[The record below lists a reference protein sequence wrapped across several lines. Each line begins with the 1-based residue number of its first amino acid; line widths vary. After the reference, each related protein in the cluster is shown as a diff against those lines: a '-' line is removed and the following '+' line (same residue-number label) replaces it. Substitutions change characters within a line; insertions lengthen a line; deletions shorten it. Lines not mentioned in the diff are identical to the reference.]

1 MLRPALLALFAFV
14 VSLLFSWMVPLGN
27 NPDEIAHW
35 DYIRLIQR
43 DHKLPVFLP
52 PVGRKPLPAAIIEK
66 LRTETGKTQLSEGEL
81 SRDEVHQPPLYYV
94 LASIVAQP
102 AMGGYIAARM
112 LSAIFSALTVFY
124 ICLWYARVFKS
135 EATIALGML
144 VGLMPAQAQLGGAVS
159 NDALT
164 HLLCALLIGESTVI
178 TLAKEVTR
186 RQWIT
191 LGVVVSC
198 GLATK
203 LTVIQLL
210 PWLVIVCLAVRIK
223 YVGFDKKWCFQLLG
237 VVGAA
242 IIALTP
248 MWLRNLGLYSD
259 PLARSIYVAT
269 GPNFSPTEISQ
280 LAGWST
286 YDYYRQVGIRT
297 FASFWYFID
306 PNTSLNRFQGDPL
319 PLGLVLTVV
328 IPSFAGIYKQ
338 IKSGSTTLPKPVFL
352 LLPSVLVVILPFY
365 GIFVSTVFQAQGRY
379 FLPALLPVTV
389 LTTVGW
395 AALGKAS
402 WLIYLPVAVMGFLS
416 GLQLL
421 NGGFAAR

>member
-1 MLRPALLALFAFV
+1 MVRPACLAALAFV

-52 PVGRKPLPAAIIEK
+52 QAGRKPLPTAIIEK
-66 LRTETGKTQLSEGEL
+66 LRNETGKTQLSEGEL

-102 AMGGYIAARM
+102 AMGGYVAARL
-112 LSAIFSALTVFY
+112 LSALFSGLTVFY

-135 EATIALGML
+135 DATIALGML
-144 VGLMPAQAQLGGAVS
+144 IALMPAQAQLGGAVS

-164 HLLCALLIGESTVI
+164 HLLCALLLGESIVI
-178 TLAKEVTR
+178 TLTKEVTG

-191 LGVVVSC
+191 LGVVLIG

-203 LTVIQLL
+203 LTVLQLL
-210 PWLVIVCLAVRIK
+210 PWLVMVCSGVRIK
-223 YVGFDKKWCFQLLG
+223 HFGIDKKWFIQLIG
-237 VVGAA
+237 VVAVA

-248 MWLRNLGLYSD
+248 MWLRNVVLYSD

-269 GPNFSPTEISQ
+269 GPNFSPAEISQ

-306 PNTSLNRFQGDPL
+306 PNTPLNRFHGDLL

-338 IKSGSTTLPKPVFL
+338 IKSGSTTLPKPIL
-352 LLPSVLVVILPFY
+352 LLLASVLFVLLPFY
-365 GIFVSTVFQAQGRY
+365 GVFVSTVFQAQGRY
-379 FLPALLPVTV
+379 LLPALLPVSV
-389 LTTVGW
+389 FTTLGW
-395 AALGKAS
+395 AALGKS
-402 WLIYLPVAVMGFLS
+402 SLLTYVPVAVMGFLS

-421 NGGFAAR
+421 NGGFATR